1 MGGAS
6 GTGPGGRA
14 GAATPLVTDAHT
26 HTHTLY
32 RYLVYGL
39 QEVTYLIP
47 SHKKQIPLPPTP
59 HTEFD
64 ENRCLKR
71 ETAEQ
76 NLHSKQT

>member
-1 MGGAS
+1 MGGPA
-6 GTGPGGRA
+6 GPVPADEQALRL
-14 GAATPLVTDAHT
+14 PSSRMHT

-47 SHKKQIPLPPTP
+47 SHKKQIPPPTP